1 MAAGK
6 PVVACDIQGNREVIA
21 SGVSGIL
28 TPPSD
33 PASLATAI
41 RFLLDNPGVARKLG
55 TTARADCTRRFSQ
68 ERMVRQILGLYDDTA
83 AGKRAATGE
92 ICTLQN

>member
-1 MAAGK
+1 
-6 PVVACDIQGNREVIA
+6 VIA
-21 SGVSGIL
+21 SGATGIL

-33 PASLATAI
+33 PAALATAM
-41 RFLLDNPGVARKLG
+41 RFLLDNPSVARKLG
-55 TTARADCTRRFSQ
+55 IAAQDDCTRRFSQ
-68 ERMVRQILGLYDDTA
+68 GRMVHQILGLYDDTA